1 MQPATKYRRKQI
13 HIFKS
18 WEAETKSIH
27 LTKFHLLQINRISSG
42 TYINLAN
49 EPLESREY
57 AFKGGGGGKK
67 IA

>member
-13 HIFKS
+13 HTIKS

-27 LTKFHLLQINRISSG
+27 LQNFICYKLIGQVVVHTI
-42 TYINLAN
+42 AN

-57 AFKGGGGGKK
+57 AFKGGGGGQK